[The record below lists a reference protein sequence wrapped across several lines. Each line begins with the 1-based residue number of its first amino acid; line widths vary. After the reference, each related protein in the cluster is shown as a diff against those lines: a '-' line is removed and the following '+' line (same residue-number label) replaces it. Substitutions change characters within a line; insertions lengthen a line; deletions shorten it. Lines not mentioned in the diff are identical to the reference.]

1 MASLVGG
8 VVGAVIGGF
17 LTAWSP
23 QGIAL
28 GWAIGSGIGS
38 YLGAP
43 NTQGPR
49 LQDRNAQI
57 SSYGVTVPIYYAK
70 DRVTCN
76 VIWPQDFTVDEHSHS
91 QGGKGGPEQT
101 TYTYSATF
109 AVLVGGPSEGISRI
123 WMNKKLVYNSAGSPV
138 SDPCIAGLY
147 FHLGT
152 EGQLPNP
159 IMVARDGDAP
169 AYRGYTYIVFDSLE
183 LTNSGFGNRPP
194 IVEVEVFTASTVTPH
209 GAPVY
214 LGTTETSPS
223 YHQSAIANI
232 DPSTKW
238 IWSVRPGT
246 FLGAV
251 YVTVVSDIGAQH
263 IVSLSEANVDVH
275 TIWDVCY
282 VGNGE
287 IWVLCGQ
294 EFQNHY
300 AIIARFSSGSSNADG
315 SVSTLPTFLGW
326 QTIADGPFDPAAMTW
341 DSTSGYVW
349 IGYTWNNLA
358 VCNVATIDPIFRTTL
373 HVVNLGISIGAIYD
387 LCIQSPYIAVA
398 GTSGPG
404 GNPNFVI
411 IDTTSYAVLSSN
423 HIAVGTYGKGVTFDP
438 IRQRFVIT
446 AQASGTYTMVDASS
460 GSVTT
465 QTLYTASGADTSPP
479 VWSGSPLPVSV
490 IYLPVTDRY
499 IFGVDSTPF
508 NGTTLFIVNPISFVV
523 EYTYTYE
530 IGSNNLLIS
539 PLLVPP
545 TSGHYVISFD
555 LSHAKR
561 LYLGTPTGG
570 PVSLASVVTDL
581 CTRENGLQVG
591 DIDTTQLTD
600 SVDGFLLTQQ
610 MTRRSAIEALQAA
623 YFFDIVEVDH
633 TLKFVKRG
641 RPSSL
646 IIPKDDR
653 AAVLYGSE
661 LTPDLNIT
669 RASELELPWTIDVS
683 YFDINRDYEI
693 GNQYERRITRNSNNP
708 VSLSLPI
715 VMSASKAKQVA
726 QANLYSAWQRD
737 TFSFETSLK
746 YAANVPTDVVT
757 LTTNSASYIV
767 RLTTRTDVGNGILKW
782 EAIQEDIT
790 VYAQTTATPPNNF
803 VPQTIRNPGTTI
815 LELIDSPL
823 LRDQDNNPGFYVA
836 VAGTTVGWKGSQIYE
851 SVDSGLNYSPIL
863 TFTDESIIA
872 IAQGVLG
879 DFTVGNIFDNG
890 NSVTVQMKSGILLS
904 ATQEQVL
911 NGVNMAVFGAPG
923 RWEVICFMNA
933 TLVSANT
940 YKLTGLLR
948 GRRGTEWCTGTHA
961 VGDILVVA
969 SQLSWQRLN
978 INSGELGLP
987 RLYKAPAFDTNLSDA
1002 NAVNFTNTG
1011 IGLKPYS
1018 PVSMIGTRDG
1028 SNNLTITCNRRSRLG
1043 YGTLNAMVPVGESVE
1058 SYSMDIMS
1066 GSTVL
1071 RTINAATT
1079 SFAYSAANQ
1088 TSDGITPGNPVTVNI
1103 YQISATIG
1111 RGYPL
1116 HGTV

>member
-8 VVGAVIGGF
+8 VVGAVVGGF

-57 SSYGVTVPIYYAK
+57 SSYGVTVPIYYAS

-76 VIWPQDFTVDEHSHS
+76 VIWPQNFTVDEHSHS
-91 QGGKGGPEQT
+91 QGGKGGPEST

-109 AVLVGGPSEGISRI
+109 AVLVGGPCAGISRI
-123 WMNKKLVYNSAGSPV
+123 WMNKKLVYNSAATPAF
-138 SDPCIAGLY
+138 DPCIAGVY

-194 IVEVEVFTASTVTPH
+194 VVEVEVFSNSTTSPH
-209 GAPVY
+209 GPPVY
-214 LGTTETSPS
+214 LGLTAPIPDLE
-223 YHQSAIANI
+223 SALAVI
-232 DPSTKW
+232 DPTTGWAWTAS
-238 IWSVRPGT
+238 PT
-246 FLGAV
+246 FTVYELFAWVTSDLQEERVALIGQTCPDALHAV
-251 YVTVVSDIGAQH
+251 GI
-263 IVSLSEANVDVH
+263 
-275 TIWDVCY
+275 CY
-282 VGNGE
+282 AGNNE
-287 IWVLCGQ
+287 VWVLCS
-294 EFQNHY
+294 FTSNLP
-300 AIIARFSSGSSNADG
+300 AVIARFSSGVSNPDG
-315 SVSTLPTFLGW
+315 SVSVAPAFIAWQNISGGLTGPVKMTQDSISGDVWVAYAYNNVTNLVVAKIDNTLWTTTNQISLGVALGY
-326 QTIADGPFDPAAMTW
+326 IDDMCFGG
-341 DSTSGYVW
+341 STY
-349 IGYTWNNLA
+349 LA
-358 VCNVATIDPIFRTTL
+358 V
-373 HVVNLGISIGAIYD
+373 S
-387 LCIQSPYIAVA
+387 
-398 GTSGPG
+398 GTSGPAAPL
-404 GNPNFVI
+404 PNFVI
-411 IDTTSYAVLSSN
+411 FNVSLHYVSYAAN
-423 HIAVGTYGKGVTFDP
+423 IAVGKIIYNSKLNL
-438 IRQRFVIT
+438 FVMIG
-446 AQASGTYTMVDASS
+446 QAAPHGYATIVPSS
-460 GSVTT
+460 GAT
-465 QTLYTASGADTSPP
+465 TLYTLALPSGADTTPPPSPYLFD
-479 VWSGSPLPVSV
+479 SLA
-490 IYLPVTDRY
+490 YLPALDQY
-499 IFGVDSTPF
+499 CFGCTQNGIYGSTIWLVDPTANIAINVF
-508 NGTTLFIVNPISFVV
+508 
-523 EYTYTYE
+523 TYE
-530 IGSNNLLIS
+530 VGGTYPYLIH
-539 PLLVPP
+539 PLLPP
-545 TSGHYVISFD
+545 KSGGRYVISFD
-555 LSHAKR
+555 GANGKK
-561 LYLGTPTGG
+561 LYFGNITGG
-570 PVSLASVVTDL
+570 PVTLASIVSDI
-581 CTRENGLQVG
+581 CTRENGLQTS
-591 DIDTTQLTD
+591 DIDVSQLTD
-600 SVDGFLLTQQ
+600 LVQGFLLTTQ

-646 IIPKDDR
+646 TIPKDDR

-715 VMSASKAKQVA
+715 VMSANKAKQVA

-803 VPQTIRNPGTTI
+803 LPQTIRNPGTTI

-879 DFTVGNIFDNG
+879 NFTVGNIFDNG

-961 VGDILVVA
+961 VGDILIVA

-1002 NAVNFTNTG
+1002 SAVNFTNTG

-1018 PVSMIGTRDG
+1018 PVSMSGTRDG
-1028 SNNLTITCNRRSRLG
+1028 SNNLTITCSRRSRLG
-1043 YGTLNAMVPVGESVE
+1043 YGTLNAMVPVGESIE

-1071 RTINAATT
+1071 RTINASIT
-1079 SFAYSAANQ
+1079 SFSYSAANQ

-1103 YQISATIG
+1103 YQISATVG